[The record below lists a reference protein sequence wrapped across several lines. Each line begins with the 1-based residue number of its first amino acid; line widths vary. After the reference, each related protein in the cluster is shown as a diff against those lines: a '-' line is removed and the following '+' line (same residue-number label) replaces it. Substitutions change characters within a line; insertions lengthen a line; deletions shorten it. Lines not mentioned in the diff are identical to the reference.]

1 VALALSV
8 SGLYGVLVFLL
19 GQRTREIGIRMALGA
34 TAGAVM
40 RLVMWQSARL
50 AALGA
55 IVGVGAALCVMKVLS
70 AAIQLEAVSLFDV
83 AAFAGGL
90 GLVLTA
96 TAVAAFYPARRAT
109 RVDPALTLRADG

>member
-1 VALALSV
+1 
-8 SGLYGVLVFLL
+8 
-19 GQRTREIGIRMALGA
+19 MALGA